1 MPKSAQRSR
10 TGSAGRKYKPVAP
23 TDKNS
28 WTNLRKHA
36 VKTGNLHLSEL
47 FDEDAGRFEAFSL
60 REGNLLFDYS
70 KQRVTLKTI
79 ELLCQLARE
88 CDLTSWIEKLFSGDA
103 INSSENRPALHTAL
117 RLPADSEL
125 IVDGN
130 NIVSDIHDTLGRME
144 QIVNRIHAGQW
155 RGFSG
160 RPVDT
165 IVNIG
170 VGGSDLGPFMTAKA
184 LADTRVPGARKLE
197 IIFVSTM
204 DGSQLAERLDTFNP
218 ATTLFIISSKSFT
231 TIDTL
236 SNANTAL
243 QWLRQASGAEDEVL
257 LRRHFIGISAA
268 TDKMEAWGIA
278 PNSRL
283 ALWDWIGGRY
293 SMWSAIGLPIA
304 LEIGMD
310 GFRQM
315 LAGAHAMDRHFREQH
330 FEQNLPVMLAM
341 IGIWN
346 INFLNIR
353 AHAILPYDGRL
364 SHLPA
369 YLEQLEMESN
379 GKSVSRDGSDI
390 DYNTCPIL
398 WGEIGP
404 NAQHAFYQLLHQGT
418 ESVMCDFV
426 VPARRYQKSG
436 NAELQEQHKLTL
448 ANCLAQSRILALG
461 DTVIDNEVTAP
472 FFKRYRGN
480 QPSTTLMLD
489 EVTAYSFGQLIALY
503 EHKVFVQSVIWNI
516 NPFDQWGVELGKEVA
531 TTLIDP
537 LSQPDQESDFDSSTN
552 GLLKSIHRHQEQDS

>member
-1 MPKSAQRSR
+1 MATTEKKAWQQLREHAAR
-10 TGSAGRKYKPVAP
+10 TGK
-23 TDKNS
+23 
-28 WTNLRKHA
+28 
-36 VKTGNLHLSEL
+36 LHLSQL
-47 FDEDAGRFEAFSL
+47 FDDDSGRFDAFSL
-60 REGNLLFDYS
+60 REGSLLFDYS
-70 KQRVTLKTI
+70 KQRIDRKTI

-88 CDLTSWIEKLFSGDA
+88 CDLGEWIEKMFSGQIVND
-103 INSSENRPALHTAL
+103 SENRPALHTAL

-125 IVDGN
+125 VVGGEN
-130 NIVSDIHDTLGRME
+130 VAAEVHDTLARMQ
-144 QIVNRIHAGQW
+144 QIVERIHAGQW

-170 VGGSDLGPFMTAKA
+170 VGGSDLGPFMTSRA
-184 LADTRVPGARKLE
+184 LTDARVPGARKLE

-204 DGSQLAERLDTFNP
+204 DGSQIAEHLDSLNP

-243 QWLRQASGAEDEVL
+243 QWLRHASGADDEVL
-257 LRRHFIGISAA
+257 YRRHFIGVSAA
-268 TDKMEAWGIA
+268 NERMAEWGIP

-283 ALWDWIGGRY
+283 ALWDWVGGRY

-304 LEIGMD
+304 LEVGMD

-315 LAGAHAMDRHFREQH
+315 LAGAHHMDRHFREQPL
-330 FEQNLPVMLAM
+330 ESNLPVLLAL

-364 SHLPA
+364 GHLPA

-379 GKSVSRDGSDI
+379 GKSVTRDGDTV

-398 WGEIGP
+398 WGEVGP

-426 VPARRYQKSG
+426 VPARRYQDSG
-436 NAELQEQHKLTL
+436 NPDLQQQHQLTL

-461 DTVIDNEVTAP
+461 DTVIDGDETAP

-480 QPSTTLMLD
+480 QPSSTILLD
-489 EVTAYSFGQLIALY
+489 EVTPYSFGQLIALY

-516 NPFDQWGVELGKEVA
+516 NPFDQWGVELGKQVA
-531 TTLIDP
+531 TTLTEP
-537 LSQPDQESDFDSSTN
+537 LADSGLEPDFDSSTN
-552 GLLKSIHRHQEQDS
+552 GLLKSIHQHQDEAS

>member
-1 MPKSAQRSR
+1 MAL
-10 TGSAGRKYKPVAP
+10 TDRKAWK
-23 TDKNS
+23 K
-28 WTNLRKHA
+28 LRKHA
-36 VKTGNLHLSEL
+36 VNTGNLHLAQL
-47 FDEDAGRFEAFSL
+47 FDDDDNRFSNFSL
-60 REGNLLFDYS
+60 RESNLLFDYS
-70 KQRVTLKTI
+70 KQRVDRETI
-79 ELLCQLARE
+79 ELLCQLAHE
-88 CDLTSWIEKLFSGDA
+88 CDLKAWIEKLFSGDKV
-103 INSSENRPALHTAL
+103 NTSENRPALHTAL
-117 RLPADSEL
+117 RLPADNEL
-125 IVDGN
+125 TVDGED
-130 NIVSDIHDTLGRME
+130 IVSDIHDTLGRME
-144 QIVNRIHAGQW
+144 QIVNRMHTGQW

-170 VGGSDLGPFMTAKA
+170 VGGSDLGPFMASKA
-184 LADTRVPGARKLE
+184 LSDASVPGAKRLK

-204 DGSQLAERLDTFNP
+204 DGSQIAEHLDSLNP
-218 ATTLFIISSKSFT
+218 ATTLFIISSKSFS

-243 QWLRQASGAEDEVL
+243 QWLRQASGADDEVL
-257 LRRHFIGISAA
+257 FRRHFIGVSAENERMA
-268 TDKMEAWGIA
+268 EWGIP

-293 SMWSAIGLPIA
+293 SMWSATGLPIA

-315 LAGAHAMDRHFREQH
+315 LAGAHQMDRHFREQE
-330 FEQNLPVMLAM
+330 FDKNLPVMLAM

-353 AHAILPYDGRL
+353 AHAILPYDGRM

-379 GKSVSRDGSDI
+379 GKSVSRDGVAI

-418 ESVMCDFV
+418 ESVMCDFI

-436 NAELQEQHKLTL
+436 NPELQEQHKLTL

-461 DTVIDNEVTAP
+461 DTVIDSDETAP
-472 FFKRYRGN
+472 YFKRYSGN

-489 EVTAYSFGQLIALY
+489 EVTAFSFGQLIALY

-531 TTLIDP
+531 TTLMEP
-537 LSQPDQESDFDSSTN
+537 LSKPSLENDFDSSTS
-552 GLLKSIHRHQEQDS
+552 GLLKSILAHQDDPS

>member
-1 MPKSAQRSR
+1 MAL
-10 TGSAGRKYKPVAP
+10 TDRKAWKE
-23 TDKNS
+23 
-28 WTNLRKHA
+28 LGKHA
-36 VKTGNLHLSEL
+36 VKTGNLHLAQL
-47 FDEDAGRFEAFSL
+47 FDDDNNRFNNFSL
-60 REGNLLFDYS
+60 RESNLLFDYS
-70 KQRVTLKTI
+70 KQRVNSETI

-88 CDLTSWIEKLFSGDA
+88 CDLKAWIEKLFNGDKV
-103 INSSENRPALHTAL
+103 NTSENRPALHTAL
-117 RLPADSEL
+117 RLPADNEL
-125 IVDGN
+125 IVDGED
-130 NIVSDIHDTLGRME
+130 IVSGIHDTLGRME
-144 QIVNRIHAGQW
+144 QIVNRIHSGQW

-170 VGGSDLGPFMTAKA
+170 VGGSDLGPFMASKA
-184 LADTRVPGARKLE
+184 LTDVSVPGAEALE

-204 DGSQLAERLDTFNP
+204 DGSQIAEHLDSLNP
-218 ATTLFIISSKSFT
+218 ATTLFIISSKSFS

-243 QWLRQASGAEDEVL
+243 QWLRHASGADDEVL
-257 LRRHFIGISAA
+257 FRRHFIGVSANNERMA
-268 TDKMEAWGIA
+268 EWGIP

-310 GFRQM
+310 GFREM
-315 LAGAHAMDRHFREQH
+315 LAGAHQMDQHFREQD
-330 FEQNLPVMLAM
+330 FEKNLPVMLAM

-353 AHAILPYDGRL
+353 AHAILPYDGRM
-364 SHLPA
+364 SHLPS

-379 GKSVSRDGSDI
+379 GKSVSREGVTV

-426 VPARRYQKSG
+426 VPARRYQDSG
-436 NAELQEQHKLTL
+436 NPELQEQHKLTL

-461 DTVIDNEVTAP
+461 DTVLDSDETAP
-472 FFKRYRGN
+472 YFKRYSGN
-480 QPSTTLMLD
+480 QPSTTLLLD
-489 EVTAYSFGQLIALY
+489 EVTAFSFGQLIALY
-503 EHKVFVQSVIWNI
+503 EHKVFVQSVIWDI

-531 TTLIDP
+531 TTLMEP
-537 LSQPDQESDFDSSTN
+537 LSRPSVEADFDSSTS
-552 GLLKSIHRHQEQDS
+552 GLLKSILAQQDDQS